1 VRRRERASEQ
11 PLGLPHA
18 EAEQRS
24 EGPDPLQLYLRKMG
38 AVPLL
43 TREGEVEI
51 AKRIEEGKRRVLQ
64 VVLGSRVAVRE
75 ILQIGEQLKKGLAR
89 VRDVIRDLDD
99 IEADEGWHTERA
111 IRLIDRLRKLDRA
124 SVKAE
129 GELAGQLSAPRR
141 RRVREALLVKRAAM
155 SELFAELRVSQVQ
168 IDVVVAKLKA
178 LLARV
183 ERSET
188 ALADLEAR
196 TGLSI
201 RDLRQAL
208 QKGKRSARDAG
219 RVSRRLGLTREELQG
234 VEGLI
239 QRSRRET
246 RQVEAEAE
254 LSVAEL
260 RRTHQ
265 EIREGERLAERC
277 KAEMIQAN
285 LRLVVS
291 IAKRYVGRGLP
302 LLDLIQEGNL
312 GLMKA
317 VDKFDHR
324 RGYKFATYATWW
336 IRQAVTRAVADQART
351 IRVPVHVHELISK
364 MFRAGAR
371 LVQELGREPTP
382 EELAARLELP
392 VERVQAALRVTKEPI
407 SFESPLGSEE
417 DGHLG
422 DFIVDREAVSPSE
435 AAIST
440 DLEEQAREVLSTLN
454 AREEKIVRMR
464 FGIGETSAH
473 TLEEV
478 GRGFAVTRE
487 RIRQIEAKALG
498 KLRQS
503 TQARRLKSLVDS

>member
-1 VRRRERASEQ
+1 V
-11 PLGLPHA
+11 LF
-18 EAEQRS
+18 RS
-24 EGPDPLQLYLRKMG
+24 
-38 AVPLL
+38 
-43 TREGEVEI
+43 
-51 AKRIEEGKRRVLQ
+51 
-64 VVLGSRVAVRE
+64 
-75 ILQIGEQLKKGLAR
+75 
-89 VRDVIRDLDD
+89 
-99 IEADEGWHTERA
+99 
-111 IRLIDRLRKLDRA
+111 
-124 SVKAE
+124 
-129 GELAGQLSAPRR
+129 
-141 RRVREALLVKRAAM
+141 RVREVLRVKRAAM
-155 SELFAELRVSQVQ
+155 RELFVELRVNQGHV
-168 IDVVVAKLKA
+168 DGVVTKLKA

-183 ERSET
+183 DRSEA

-208 QKGKRSARDAG
+208 QQGKRSARDAG
-219 RVSRRLGLTREELQG
+219 RVSRRLGLTWEELQG
-234 VEGLI
+234 VERLI

-246 RQVEAEAE
+246 RQVEEEAE
-254 LSVAEL
+254 QSVAEL

-277 KAEMIQAN
+277 KAEMVQAN

-364 MFRAGAR
+364 MLRTGAR
-371 LVQELGREPTP
+371 LVQELGREPSP
-382 EELAARLELP
+382 EELAARLDLP
-392 VERVQAALRVTKEPI
+392 VERVQAALGVTKEPL
-407 SFESPLGSEE
+407 SFEAPLGED

-422 DFIVDREAVSPSE
+422 DLIVDGAAVSPSE

-464 FGIGETSAH
+464 FGIGETSSH

-503 TQARRLKSLVDS
+503 TQARLLKSLVDS